1 MNEDE
6 EKKLQET
13 TEGVKMESYIDKNY
27 AITSRTILGYYGDE
41 VTLRVPE
48 RFGDIVP
55 ERIGRGAFQDTEDL
69 EKVILPN
76 CVKSIGKNA
85 FCKCRKLREVF
96 IPGSI
101 EEIEEEAFK
110 DTSLLNEV
118 IVYDYELT
126 QEKYEYLKNISMITA
141 NGICIVREYPDMAL
155 TKDME
160 KALMI
165 EPPAVI
171 PINASAIIGDYSSR
185 DYFYTSNSFMEE
197 ESKNRLFCG
206 RDYFSLKSKETR
218 ITENSAFIEY
228 ISGEHTESDLAAYEK
243 SNDAL
248 MQIKKSPFLKQTFL
262 FMFDDTKTKKI
273 KGKYYITINFNCGY
287 FYFQSAR
294 KIKFKDKD
302 YYIYRRYYLTSDKT
316 LGLARQDA
324 AVYSDGKV
332 VEDRKEAEQ
341 VYAKYK
347 LLAIL

>member
-126 QEKYEYLKNISMITA
+126 QEKYEYLPGPMDDCPIFTIQADMIQPANIFAFDYRPLLEINRRA
-141 NGICIVREYPDMAL
+141 GI
-155 TKDME
+155 
-160 KALMI
+160 
-165 EPPAVI
+165 
-171 PINASAIIGDYSSR
+171 
-185 DYFYTSNSFMEE
+185 
-197 ESKNRLFCG
+197 
-206 RDYFSLKSKETR
+206 
-218 ITENSAFIEY
+218 
-228 ISGEHTESDLAAYEK
+228 
-243 SNDAL
+243 
-248 MQIKKSPFLKQTFL
+248 
-262 FMFDDTKTKKI
+262 
-273 KGKYYITINFNCGY
+273 
-287 FYFQSAR
+287 
-294 KIKFKDKD
+294 
-302 YYIYRRYYLTSDKT
+302 
-316 LGLARQDA
+316 
-324 AVYSDGKV
+324 
-332 VEDRKEAEQ
+332 
-341 VYAKYK
+341 
-347 LLAIL
+347 